1 MYSGDTRPC
10 SALAA
15 AGARATLLTSWTF
28 PGPLLEHLPAGA
40 GATLLIHEAT
50 FSAEQSA
57 MALRKRHSSTSEAL
71 GVAAAMGAYRTV
83 LTHLSARYESEAT
96 TLLAKGHRTH
106 TRFETLEVWYQ
117 ASAAWASSSSI
128 VAYDGLTLNLAD
140 LPRCTAAAPPIER
153 FFKAVAAREATAA
166 AAESARLAAR
176 SVSIETLLE
185 VQRWLEGVVATV
197 VRTAAGGPG

>member
-1 MYSGDTRPC
+1 
-10 SALAA
+10 
-15 AGARATLLTSWTF
+15 
-28 PGPLLEHLPAGA
+28 
-40 GATLLIHEAT
+40 
-50 FSAEQSA
+50 

-96 TLLAKGHRTH
+96 TLLARRHRTH
-106 TRFETLEVWYQ
+106 TGFETLEVWYQ

-128 VAYDGLTLNLAD
+128 VAYDGLTLNL
-140 LPRCTAAAPPIER
+140 PRCTAAAPPIER
-153 FFKAVAAREATAA
+153 FFKAVAAREAAAA

-176 SVSIETLLE
+176 SVSIETSLE
-185 VQRWLEGVVATV
+185 VERWLEEVVATV